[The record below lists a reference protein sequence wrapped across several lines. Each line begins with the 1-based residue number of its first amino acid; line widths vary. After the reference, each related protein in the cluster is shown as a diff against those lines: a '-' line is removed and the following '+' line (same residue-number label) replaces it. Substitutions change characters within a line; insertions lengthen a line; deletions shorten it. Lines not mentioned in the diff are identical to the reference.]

1 LELDPGWLR
10 DAARARRQPL
20 QHEIDEMNALL
31 EAAAFGRDEDE
42 QAAAARQLI
51 DRVVRC
57 YDIDVRHVNGP
68 MTLDPDV
75 TRKAERGGDR
85 RVRLGYSAFLD
96 DVPELA
102 ALVLHEVTHVN
113 QAALCG
119 GARPPSQQFVA
130 YEAMA
135 YATGVRDAGVLGLS
149 DEQRAHNGAMLRLAL
164 EALHPD
170 NRRRIVETGRYCGLR
185 EDVPPPPAEVFERLS
200 GTLPMRR

>member
-20 QHEIDEMNALL
+20 QFEIDEMNALL

-75 TRKAERGGDR
+75 ARKAETVGGDR
-85 RVRLGYSAFLD
+85 RVRLGSARLRGFGR
-96 DVPELA
+96 A
-102 ALVLHEVTHVN
+102 
-113 QAALCG
+113 
-119 GARPPSQQFVA
+119 VA
-130 YEAMA
+130 SGFSE
-135 YATGVRDAGVLGLS
+135 
-149 DEQRAHNGAMLRLAL
+149 
-164 EALHPD
+164 
-170 NRRRIVETGRYCGLR
+170 RYWLQLR
-185 EDVPPPPAEVFERLS
+185 EPVRRWNRQDVSRAETVATADRC
-200 GTLPMRR
+200 